1 MNNREPSFPAD
12 TETAEKASA
21 APALQ
26 PEETAQ
32 PAGANGTPAQDP
44 MSKKQKFLQFLKFLG
59 FSLSAGAIQLGSCA
73 LIYYVFMS
81 ERESLYW
88 VAYLISLVLS
98 VVWNFTFNRK
108 FTFKAANN
116 VPLAMCLVV
125 LYYCAFTPLSTFG
138 ADAIVAA
145 GVNEMLVTVSMMVLN
160 FQIHCHSK

>member
-1 MNNREPSFPAD
+1 M
-12 TETAEKASA
+12 
-21 APALQ
+21 
-26 PEETAQ
+26 
-32 PAGANGTPAQDP
+32 G
-44 MSKKQKFLQFLKFLG
+44 
-59 FSLSAGAIQLGSCA
+59 
-73 LIYYVFMS
+73 

-160 FQIHCHSK
+160 FITEFFWDKFVVFNAKVTDAIERFFKNACSRKGADELTEEELAAAAAESGSAHGGTAESFAPKAVNTPPADGTPPRDDRSEK